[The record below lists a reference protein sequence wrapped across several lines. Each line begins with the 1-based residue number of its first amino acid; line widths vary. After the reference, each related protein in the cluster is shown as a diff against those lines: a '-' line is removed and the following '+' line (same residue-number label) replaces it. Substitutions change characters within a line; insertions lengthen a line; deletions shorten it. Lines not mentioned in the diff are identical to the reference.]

1 MDEVRIS
8 PAGDGFYAALKRVE
22 DDPLELLQAACEAM
36 RLLQS
41 RQAHTPEEMLDPRE
55 RRVLKQLRTAVRAA
69 S

>member
-22 DDPLELLQAACEAM
+22 DDPLELLQAACEAL
-36 RLLQS
+36 RLL
-41 RQAHTPEEMLDPRE
+41 